1 MIASPW
7 DRKLLL
13 RLRLRSFNFKDCPHV
28 NGSPLAFIIPDDQ
41 RFWLFDV
48 RPVDRT
54 ETNMIPGLDFESLPG
69 GKDER
74 KGHELFGPH
83 QVVQGFKERFLQKF
97 QLW

>member
-1 MIASPW
+1 
-7 DRKLLL
+7 LL

-83 QVVQGFKERFLQKF
+83 QVVQAMRCRAVGKTAQEL
-97 QLW
+97 